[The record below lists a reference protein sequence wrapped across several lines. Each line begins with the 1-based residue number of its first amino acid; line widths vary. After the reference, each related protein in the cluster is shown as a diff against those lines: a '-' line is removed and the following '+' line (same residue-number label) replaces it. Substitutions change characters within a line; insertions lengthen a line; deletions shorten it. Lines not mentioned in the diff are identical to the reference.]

1 MNPNSKS
8 IDDIINAS
16 SISEF
21 LSEVKSDNTNVDV
34 SKGDIQDQNI
44 DASLRDFIKSN
55 ISTVEGLNPEDTSL
69 GKAITQ
75 IVQEH
80 GNPYIMP
87 IHSQKINIPRVYTQ
101 VHKDYLKERYGT
113 ILPDTTWIQA
123 TTNKHHNPSFHLDE
137 RKGAGD
143 SFFSV
148 DTVTVPF
155 GENFI
160 YAKGTSEEESFDP
173 IRLLLEEL
181 THQKQYQGS
190 GKSRKLGIM
199 RRDREAQVFDDPH
212 ETPGTQEWEAHKEIY
227 PKIKKRFETLL
238 DSLSQPFTLESLFQ

>member
-1 MNPNSKS
+1 VNPNSKS

-143 SFFSV
+143 SFFPV